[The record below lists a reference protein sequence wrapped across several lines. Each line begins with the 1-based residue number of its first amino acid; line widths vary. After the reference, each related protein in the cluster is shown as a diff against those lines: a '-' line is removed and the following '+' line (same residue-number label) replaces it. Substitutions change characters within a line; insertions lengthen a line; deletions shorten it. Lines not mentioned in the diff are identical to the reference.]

1 MLFEQFPYTNF
12 HEINLDWLLNRVKE
26 MEREFVDYKA
36 SVTTII
42 KENLSEIAFS
52 AIYDAG
58 KRTIYLNVD
67 EPSTL
72 DLRNQVQV
80 LSSTTFDNSRHID
93 AIEKDAMKLSY
104 ERDNVIKAQTLAEV
118 MRDE

>member
-12 HEINLDWLLNRVKE
+12 HEINLDWLLKRVKG
-26 MEREFVDYKA
+26 METEFGDYKA
-36 SVTTII
+36 SVTDII
-42 KENLSEIAFS
+42 KENLSKLAFS

-67 EPSTL
+67 NPTTL

-80 LSSTTFDNSRHID
+80 LRRTTVDNSRHID
-93 AIEKDAMKLSY
+93 TIEKEAMKLSY
-104 ERDNVIKAQTLAEV
+104 ETDNVIKAETLV
-118 MRDE
+118 